1 MTKITR
7 FEKARVISA
16 RALQLALGAPPLI
29 KAENEKSARELTEFF
44 LGDCPD
50 LSTNEYRNKF
60 NFSIIER
67 EMTYN
72 DAFEAEMIN
81 NNG

>member
-1 MTKITR
+1 MKTYKVSLTR
-7 FEKARVISA
+7 LYVV
-16 RALQLALGAPPLI
+16 LI

-72 DAFEAEMIN
+72 DAFEAEIIYN
-81 NNG
+81 NE